1 MDNYVI
7 TIARGFGSGG
17 KHIGQELSLRLGI
30 PCYESQI
37 LSMASTYSGLSE
49 GLFNKVDER
58 LKNLNILQRL
68 FRTPSLDFIVQP
80 ADKKFTGDL
89 NLFNIQT
96 KIIKELCKKQS
107 CIIIGKC
114 ANWLLKDEEN
124 VASFYVEAPRKNC
137 LESITNLLGVDEKEA
152 AKLITRTDRYRADY
166 YKYYTGGHD
175 WTDPVA
181 YDMTL
186 NTARVGRDSAV
197 DVIIDY
203 VKRKFG
209 DDILNKRGM
218 SDLDEILGEVEIIKS
233 WE

>member
-1 MDNYVI
+1 MENYVI

-17 KHIGQELSLRLGI
+17 KHIGQELSMRLGI

-37 LSMASTYSGLSE
+37 LRLASACSGINE

-58 LKNLNILQRL
+58 LMNLSYIQKL
-68 FRTPSLDFIVQP
+68 FQTPSIDFIATP
-80 ADKKFTGDL
+80 SDKKFTGDQ
-89 NLFNIQT
+89 NLFNIQA
-96 KIIKELCKKQS
+96 KIIRELCANQS

-114 ANWLLKDEEN
+114 ANWILKDEPN

-137 LESITNLLGVDEKEA
+137 LESITKLLGVDEKEA
-152 AKLITRTDRYRADY
+152 ARLITKTDKYRADY
-166 YKYYTGGHD
+166 YKYYTCGHT

-186 NTARVGRDSAV
+186 NTARVGRDKSV

-203 VKRKFG
+203 LKLKFG
-209 DDILNKRGM
+209 PEVLTKKGVIDYDDYLKNT
-218 SDLDEILGEVEIIKS
+218 SLF
-233 WE
+233 

>member
-68 FRTPSLDFIVQP
+68 LRTPSLDFIVQP

-137 LESITNLLGVDEKEA
+137 LESITNLLGVDEKEWNDHVEHMAFMAYEDQCSPANPRVPLVEDMVKILKA
-152 AKLITRTDRYRADY
+152 AYHGYQA
-166 YKYYTGGHD
+166 
-175 WTDPVA
+175 
-181 YDMTL
+181 
-186 NTARVGRDSAV
+186 
-197 DVIIDY
+197 
-203 VKRKFG
+203 
-209 DDILNKRGM
+209 
-218 SDLDEILGEVEIIKS
+218 
-233 WE
+233 